1 MQHCHRSVLAQFRSG
16 ILPLCIETGRYNNTP
31 EELRICI
38 LCEDNVHVNNDLRTV
53 FFADVK
59 YECATFDL
67 LSTDNKFK
75 LLMSENI
82 VKVTAKFLYN
92 AFQRR
97 RKH

>member
-1 MQHCHRSVLAQFRSG
+1 MLIMISEQF
-16 ILPLCIETGRYNNTP
+16 
-31 EELRICI
+31 
-38 LCEDNVHVNNDLRTV
+38 